1 MESSNSNPKISPGG
15 KIENGFQT
23 QRETVESDRN
33 RFQPGTIPPIRKK
46 RVDSFKKKELSGLDK
61 YLIFSFTS
69 IIIFTI
75 AVLVIYVFTRD
86 EPAVLVGCFF
96 GAFSGEI
103 LMCALIKRLK
113 LHKEAE
119 LNKKDTDVPY

>member
-1 MESSNSNPKISPGG
+1 MNELQNESQKIPRV
-15 KIENGFQT
+15 ENLKNVF
-23 QRETVESDRN
+23 E
-33 RFQPGTIPPIRKK
+33 PGTIPPIRKK
-46 RVDSFKKKELSGLDK
+46 RVDSFKKKKLSGLDK
-61 YLIFSFTS
+61 YLIFAFASLIS
-69 IIIFTI
+69 FTI

-96 GAFSGEI
+96 SAFGGEV

-119 LNKKDTDVPY
+119 LNSKKDTDIPY